1 MGGLFTGV
9 SVMMEGQKLTP
20 RLAMMNMGGLYLY
33 NALICP
39 MEAISGRP
47 SAIHNALSAGTI
59 GYIGVATRQLGIPF
73 VSPHYYYSSSSM
85 VSPPMMG
92 AAAYGGMALLLVTTL
107 GGKPL

>member
-1 MGGLFTGV
+1 
-9 SVMMEGQKLTP
+9 MEGQKLTP
-20 RLAMMNMGGLYLY
+20 RLAMLNMGGLYLY

-73 VSPHYYYSSSSM
+73 VSPHYYYSYSSV

-92 AAAYGGMALLLVTTL
+92 AAAYGTMALLLVTTL